1 MVVLYAVQR
10 RHAVAQIATTAQ
22 AIALIQHFYSPNIL
36 VLVARL
42 LAQIQINA
50 CAFIHPT
57 KSLLG
62 LTTVL
67 IGMNLAVGFLHMLDF
82 WGGMNGGK
90 GLILDFVGQANPASL
105 TRVLLLDVL
114 LYLLQLVGLCV
125 SYVTHATQLPS
136 TSALPYDDL
145 LLPPQDEQQSPETV
159 LFNDD
164 EDEVDPEEGGQGAG
178 KTRRRKGLAYQQVQG
193 DEPER
198 ELWLDDDEGPSESA
212 STSRIRITEPP
223 LIFSLPLKHIINL
236 VFRLPAPLPPPR
248 AFSGGTPQPTPPVTP
263 PAPPAATMPSED
275 ELAES
280 SAQVRREGLGI
291 RGAGVGGEGGGTG
304 VGRIPGEYR
313 AEGNGG

>member
-22 AIALIQHFYSPNIL
+22 AVALIQHFYSPNIL
-36 VLVARL
+36 VLLARL

-50 CAFIHPT
+50 CAYIHPT

-67 IGMNLAVGFLHMLDF
+67 SCMNLAVGFLHLLDF

-114 LYLLQLVGLCV
+114 LYILQLVGLCV

-136 TSALPYDDL
+136 TPALPYDDL
-145 LLPPQDEQQSPETV
+145 LLPPHEVQHTTV
-159 LFNDD
+159 ISDDD
-164 EDEVDPEEGGQGAG
+164 EDEMDLEEGGQGSG
-178 KTRRRKGLAYQQVQG
+178 RTRRRKGLAYQQVQG

-198 ELWLDDDEGPSESA
+198 ELWLDDDEGPAA
-212 STSRIRITEPP
+212 SDSSSRIRITEPP
-223 LIFSLPLKHIINL
+223 LIFSLPLKHILNL

-263 PAPPAATMPSED
+263 PAPASATIPSDD
-275 ELAES
+275 ELADS
-280 SAQVRREGLGI
+280 SAQVRREGAGARGI
-291 RGAGVGGEGGGTG
+291 VGSEGAT

-313 AEGNGG
+313 AEGTGG

>member
-1 MVVLYAVQR
+1 MVLLYAVQR

-36 VLVARL
+36 VLLARL

-57 KSLLG
+57 KSLFG
-62 LTTVL
+62 LTSVL
-67 IGMNLAVGFLHMLDF
+67 SFMNLAVGLLHVLDF

-105 TRVLLLDVL
+105 RRVLLLDVL
-114 LYLLQLVGLCV
+114 LYVLQLVGLCV

-136 TSALPYDDL
+136 TAALPYDDL
-145 LLPPQDEQQSPETV
+145 LLPPQDEQNGPETII
-159 LFNDD
+159 FDDD
-164 EDEVDPEEGGQGAG
+164 EDEVDLEQGGLGVNG
-178 KTRRRKGLAYQQVQG
+178 RTRKRKGLAYQQVQG

-198 ELWLDDDEGPSESA
+198 ELWLDDDEGPSGSG
-212 STSRIRITEPP
+212 SSSRIRIAEPP
-223 LIFSLPLKHIINL
+223 LIFSLPLRHITNL

-275 ELAES
+275 VLADN
-280 SAQVRREGLGI
+280 SAQVRREGLGV
-291 RGAGVGGEGGGTG
+291 RGTDAGSGS

>member
-1 MVVLYAVQR
+1 MVLLYAVQR

-36 VLVARL
+36 VLLARL

-57 KSLLG
+57 KSLFG
-62 LTTVL
+62 LTSVL
-67 IGMNLAVGFLHMLDF
+67 SFMNLAVGLLHVLDF

-105 TRVLLLDVL
+105 KRVLLLDVL
-114 LYLLQLVGLCV
+114 LYVLQLVGLCV

-136 TSALPYDDL
+136 TAALPYDDL
-145 LLPPQDEQQSPETV
+145 LLPPQDEQNGQETIT
-159 LFNDD
+159 FDDD
-164 EDEVDPEEGGQGAG
+164 EDDVDLEQGGPGVNG
-178 KTRRRKGLAYQQVQG
+178 RTRRRKGLAYQQVQG

-198 ELWLDDDEGPSESA
+198 ELWLDDDEGPSG
-212 STSRIRITEPP
+212 
-223 LIFSLPLKHIINL
+223 
-236 VFRLPAPLPPPR
+236 
-248 AFSGGTPQPTPPVTP
+248 SGGTPQPTPPVTP

-275 ELAES
+275 VLADNS
-280 SAQVRREGLGI
+280 SQVRREGLGV
-291 RGAGVGGEGGGTG
+291 RGTDAGGGS